1 MDPSKAE
8 LLLEGNVCFKKKVTI
23 HSSDA
28 VLWIVTVF
36 LKQTLFFPTQC
47 SSLGVFTN
55 KKIGNK
61 KD

>member
-36 LKQTLFFPTQC
+36 LKQTLDGFALCIPKGT
-47 SSLGVFTN
+47 STIDV
-55 KKIGNK
+55 
-61 KD
+61 